1 MRLTALTLI
10 LMTTGLAG
18 CQNPI
23 RDPIDS
29 VVQVVTDPRKEI
41 QKGQRQYPFALA
53 QSGGDLAQFQVT
65 TDYLN
70 TLIQRLAVTANSP
83 FPWEIRLVN
92 DGSINAWALPGGK
105 MGVNYGLINTV
116 ETEAELVSVLGH
128 EMAHSLELHGTGR
141 ETFGALVG
149 LAAKIIE
156 IGIEEPAGQAG
167 SNKLIDLG
175 QNILMGQYSQSNE
188 LEADRVGV
196 NLMVRAGFDP
206 RGAIGM
212 QQKLAKLS
220 AGGNSVAQKLLGT
233 HPISRER
240 LNAIKLE
247 VSKYPNKGQ
256 ITSPEFEQVKNEIKT
271 RETELKLVSE
281 ARGAGTDRNFSLALK
296 LTKRALKNLPDE
308 HSIWRLHA
316 ELLVASKQ
324 ANKAIQSALKA
335 RSLNPTDPVSE
346 LLLSYCYSAAGDRIQ
361 AERAKKRARSLTLQ
375 LK

>member
-1 MRLTALTLI
+1 MRLIVLI
-10 LMTTGLAG
+10 LIFVAIGLTG

-29 VVQVVTDPRKEI
+29 VVKVVTDSRKEI
-41 QKGQRQYPFALA
+41 QKGQRHYPFALA
-53 QSGGDLAQFQVT
+53 QSGGDLTQLQVT

-70 TLIQRLAVTANSP
+70 KLIKRLAVTANSP
-83 FPWEIRLVN
+83 LPWEIRVVN

-105 MGVNYGLINTV
+105 MGVNYGLIDAA

-128 EMAHSLELHGTGR
+128 EMAHSIELHGTGR

-149 LAAKIIE
+149 LAAQIIE
-156 IGIEEPAGQAG
+156 IGIAEPGVQVG
-167 SNKLIDLG
+167 SNKLIGLG

-196 NLMVRAGFDP
+196 DLMVRAGFDP

-212 QQKLAKLS
+212 QEKLVKL
-220 AGGNSVAQKLLGT
+220 GTGRNSIAQKLLGT

-240 LNAIKLE
+240 LTAIKSE
-247 VSKYPNKGQ
+247 VSKYPTKGQ
-256 ITSPEFEQVKNEIKT
+256 ITSPEFKQAKHEIKQHQT
-271 RETELKLVSE
+271 GLKLVSE
-281 ARGAGTDRNFSLALK
+281 ARKAGADGNFSLALK
-296 LTKRALKNLPDE
+296 HARRALESSPNE

-324 ANKAIQSALKA
+324 PNKAIQSALKA
-335 RSLNPTDPVSE
+335 RALNPADPVSE
-346 LLLSYCYSAAGDRIQ
+346 LLLSYCYAAAGDRIQ
-361 AERAKKRARSLTLQ
+361 ATMAKERARSLAL
-375 LK
+375 

>member
-1 MRLTALTLI
+1 MRLIALALI
-10 LMTTGLAG
+10 FLTTGLTG

-29 VVQVVTDPRKEI
+29 VVEVVTDPRKEI

-53 QSGGDLAQFQVT
+53 QSGGDLTQFRVT

-70 TLIQRLAVTANSP
+70 TLIQRLAVTAGSP

-92 DGSINAWALPGGK
+92 DDSINAWALPGGK
-105 MGVNYGLINTV
+105 MGLNYGLINAV

-128 EMAHSLELHGTGR
+128 EMAHSIELHGTGR

-149 LAAKIIE
+149 LAAQVIE
-156 IGIEEPAGQAG
+156 IGIAEPGAQAG
-167 SNKLIDLG
+167 SNRLIGLG
-175 QNILMGQYSQSNE
+175 HNILMGQYSQSNE

-212 QQKLAKLS
+212 QQKLAKFG

-240 LNAIKLE
+240 LNAIKSE
-247 VSKYPNKGQ
+247 VSKYPAKGQ
-256 ITSPEFEQVKNEIKT
+256 ITSPEFKRAKDEIKT
-271 RETELKLVSE
+271 RESGLKLISK
-281 ARGAGTDRNFSLALK
+281 ARKAGAAGNHSLALK
-296 LTKRALKNLPDE
+296 LTRRALESLPNE

-324 ANKAIQSALKA
+324 ARKAIQSALKA
-335 RSLNPTDPVSE
+335 RSLNPADPISE
-346 LLLSYCYSAAGDRIQ
+346 LLLSYCYAAAGDRIQ
-361 AERAKKRARSLTLQ
+361 AEAAKERARSLAL
-375 LK
+375 

>member
-1 MRLTALTLI
+1 MRPIVLALVFVTTALN
-10 LMTTGLAG
+10 G

-29 VVQVVTDPRKEI
+29 VVEVVTDPRKEI

-53 QSGGDLAQFQVT
+53 QSGGDLTQLRGT
-65 TDYLN
+65 NDYLN
-70 TLIQRLAVTANSP
+70 TLIQRLAVTADSA

-105 MGVNYGLINTV
+105 MGVNYGLINAI

-128 EMAHSLELHGTGR
+128 EMAHSIELHGTGR

-149 LAAKIIE
+149 LAAQIIE
-156 IGIEEPAGQAG
+156 IGIAEPGVQAG
-167 SNKLIDLG
+167 SNKLIGLG

-206 RGAIGM
+206 RGAISM
-212 QQKLAKLS
+212 QEKLAKLG
-220 AGGNSVAQKLLGT
+220 AGGNSIAQKLLST

-240 LNAIKLE
+240 LTAIRSE
-247 VSKYPNKGQ
+247 VSMHPPKGQ
-256 ITSPEFEQVKNEIKT
+256 TTSPEFKQVKDEIKKH
-271 RETELKLVSE
+271 EAGLKLVSV
-281 ARGAGTDRNFSLALK
+281 ARKAGADGNFALALEYAR
-296 LTKRALKNLPDE
+296 RALESSPNE

-324 ANKAIQSALKA
+324 ANKAIRSALKV

-346 LLLSYCYSAAGDRIQ
+346 LLLSYCYAAAGDRIQ
-361 AERAKKRARSLTLQ
+361 ATMAKERARSLALRLQ
-375 LK
+375 

>member
-1 MRLTALTLI
+1 MRLTILALI
-10 LMTTGLAG
+10 LIATGTGLTG

-53 QSGGDLAQFQVT
+53 QSGGDLTQFRVT

-70 TLIQRLAVTANSP
+70 TLIQRLATTANSP

-105 MGVNYGLINTV
+105 MGVNYGLINAV

-128 EMAHSLELHGTGR
+128 EMAHSIELHGTGR

-149 LAAKIIE
+149 LAAQIVE
-156 IGIEEPAGQAG
+156 IGIAEPGRQAG
-167 SNKLIDLG
+167 SNKLIGLG

-212 QQKLAKLS
+212 QRKLAKLG
-220 AGGNSVAQKLLGT
+220 AGGNSIAQKLLGT

-240 LNAIKLE
+240 LTAIKSE
-247 VSKYPNKGQ
+247 VSKYPAKGQ
-256 ITSPEFEQVKNEIKT
+256 ITSPGFRQAKIEIKT
-271 RETELKLVSE
+271 HETGLKLVSE
-281 ARGAGTDRNFSLALK
+281 ARKAGADGNFSLALK
-296 LTKRALKNLPDE
+296 STERALKSLPNE
-308 HSIWRLHA
+308 HSIWRLDA
-316 ELLVASKQ
+316 ELLVASRQ
-324 ANKAIQSALKA
+324 ASKAILSALKS
-335 RSLNPTDPVSE
+335 RSLNPADPVSE
-346 LLLSYCYSAAGDRIQ
+346 LLLSYCYAAAGDRIQ
-361 AERAKKRARSLTLQ
+361 AEAAKERARSLAL
-375 LK
+375 

>member
-1 MRLTALTLI
+1 MRLIVLALIFTI
-10 LMTTGLAG
+10 TGLTG

-29 VVQVVTDPRKEI
+29 VVEVVTDPRKEI

-53 QSGGDLAQFQVT
+53 QSGGDLTEFQVT

-70 TLIQRLAVTANSP
+70 SLIQRLATTANSP

-105 MGVNYGLINTV
+105 MGVNYGLINAV

-128 EMAHSLELHGTGR
+128 EMAHSIELHGTGR

-149 LAAKIIE
+149 LAAQIIE
-156 IGIEEPAGQAG
+156 IGIAEPGARAG
-167 SNKLIDLG
+167 SNKLIGLG

-212 QQKLAKLS
+212 QQKLAKLG
-220 AGGNSVAQKLLGT
+220 AGGNSIAQKLLGT

-240 LNAIKLE
+240 LNAIKSE
-247 VSKYPNKGQ
+247 VSKYPTKGQ
-256 ITSPEFEQVKNEIKT
+256 ITSPEFKKAKYEIKT
-271 RETELKLVSE
+271 HEAGLKLIAE
-281 ARGAGTDRNFSLALK
+281 ARKASADGNFALALK
-296 LTKRALKNLPDE
+296 LTGRALESFPKE
-308 HSIWRLHA
+308 HSVWRLQA

-324 ANKAIQSALKA
+324 ARKAIQSALKV

-346 LLLSYCYSAAGDRIQ
+346 LLLSYCYAASGDKI
-361 AERAKKRARSLTLQ
+361 RAKAAKERARSLTL
-375 LK
+375 